1 MRFYAFPDTTWEV
14 IGIVGDVTVGR
25 IDEAPPPIFY
35 MTHLQVPADRLSLA
49 IRMSAGAAPILP
61 AIRSVLAT
69 MGPGI
74 TLYGE
79 AAMSAVVSE
88 SPAIVARRYP
98 LRVIGAFA
106 AVALLL
112 AVAGL
117 YGVMSNTIAER
128 RREIG
133 IRSALGATGRQLVGL
148 ILRRGAI
155 LVGVGLAS
163 GGLLA
168 LIFAR
173 ALRSMLYGV
182 SPGDPVTLGAVVLVL
197 AATTMIACW
206 WPARKAA
213 RVDPAEIL
221 RDDG

>member
-1 MRFYAFPDTTWEV
+1 
-14 IGIVGDVTVGR
+14 
-25 IDEAPPPIFY
+25 
-35 MTHLQVPADRLSLA
+35 
-49 IRMSAGAAPILP
+49 
-61 AIRSVLAT
+61 

-74 TLYGE
+74 ALYAE
-79 AAMSAVVSE
+79 APMSAVVSE
-88 SPAIVARRYP
+88 SPAVVARRYP

-112 AVAGL
+112 AVAGV
-117 YGVMSNTIAER
+117 YGVMSNSVAAR

-133 IRSALGATGRQLVGL
+133 IRSALGATGRQLVAL
-148 ILRRGAI
+148 IVRRGAI

-163 GGLLA
+163 GALLA
-168 LIFAR
+168 LVFSR
-173 ALRSMLYGV
+173 ALRSMLFGV

-197 AATTMIACW
+197 AATTIVACW

>member
-1 MRFYAFPDTTWEV
+1 
-14 IGIVGDVTVGR
+14 
-25 IDEAPPPIFY
+25 
-35 MTHLQVPADRLSLA
+35 
-49 IRMSAGAAPILP
+49 
-61 AIRSVLAT
+61 
-69 MGPGI
+69 
-74 TLYGE
+74 
-79 AAMSAVVSE
+79 MSAVVSE
-88 SPAIVARRYP
+88 SAAVVARRYP

-117 YGVMSNTIAER
+117 YGIMSNSVAER

-133 IRSALGATGRQLVGL
+133 IRSALGANGRQLVAL

-168 LIFAR
+168 LIFSR

-197 AATTMIACW
+197 AVTTLIACW

-213 RVDPAEIL
+213 HVDPAEIL